1 MKKELE
7 IVKKISDDAFYDK
20 LKELIKQYKEENSY
34 PSSDYKEEFIDLMI
48 DIEIYDKGF
57 SEVFKSETIITN
69 MQYGFTV
76 MMLRKCVD
84 LYNNS
89 IPASDSGKEIRE
101 LLGILRYRFEVKGQT
116 MFELQNI
123 ITENKNNEI
132 LKPILDLISNY
143 ITIYDNYNFCYSC
156 KEEDELIIL
165 KNIYT
170 MTINIRNGLQQYNE
184 RKKEV
189 TVLNNIID
197 LLLYDTRLI
206 LEGDN
211 TRNE

>member
-1 MKKELE
+1 MDKELE
-7 IVKKISDDAFYDK
+7 IIKKISDDDFYSK
-20 LKELIKQYKEENSY
+20 LRDLTNQYRKTISSYCIEEL
-34 PSSDYKEEFIDLMI
+34 IDLMT
-48 DIEIYDKGF
+48 DIEVYDKGF
-57 SEVFKSETIITN
+57 RKVFKSERIILN
-69 MQYGFTV
+69 MQYGFTI

-89 IPASDSGKEIRE
+89 IINADSRKDIRE
-101 LLGILRYRFEVKGQT
+101 LLYILRYRFEVKGQT

-123 ITENKNNEI
+123 IKENKDNKI

-165 KNIYT
+165 KNIYS
-170 MTINIRNGLQQYNE
+170 MTINIRNGLQQYEE
-184 RKKEV
+184 RKKEIS
-189 TVLNNIID
+189 VLNNIID
-197 LLLYDTRLI
+197 LLLYDNRLI